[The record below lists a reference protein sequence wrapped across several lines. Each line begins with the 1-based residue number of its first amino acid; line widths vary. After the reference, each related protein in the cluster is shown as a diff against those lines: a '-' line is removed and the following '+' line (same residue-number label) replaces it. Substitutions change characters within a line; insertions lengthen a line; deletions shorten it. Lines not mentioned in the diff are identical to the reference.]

1 MKRSSSSILNKDLS
15 EVIASMGHTE
25 YLIVCDAGFPIPNDV
40 RRVDL
45 ALTENV
51 PDLTTV
57 LSLIEKEFIAE
68 KIYVAEDVLTNNK
81 PLYHSI
87 KQIYEN
93 VEIDTFPHEKMLTE
107 VSRQAK
113 AIVRTGSFEPWGNI
127 VLQSGTDAAKW
138 FNKEGVVVPDYY
150 KDKL

>member
-1 MKRSSSSILNKDLS
+1 MKRSSILNKDLS

-87 KQIYEN
+87 KQIYGN

-127 VLQSGTDAAKW
+127 VLQSGTDAPKW